1 MFLGHDWNILPT
13 TTVYDDLGFDGYAP
27 TGRCVGEQLTVQ
39 A

>member
-27 TGRCVGEQLTVQ
+27 TVTMRG
-39 A
+39 